1 MCSLLSRF
9 VALSSL
15 CSLRP
20 VFPSLCLRDT
30 WYGTERI
37 QTLRD
42 LQHANRSIA
51 RRSDRSRAR
60 ARACAR
66 MRVRMPLYE

>member
-9 VALSSL
+9 VALSSP

-51 RRSDRSRAR
+51 RS
-60 ARACAR
+60 ACAR